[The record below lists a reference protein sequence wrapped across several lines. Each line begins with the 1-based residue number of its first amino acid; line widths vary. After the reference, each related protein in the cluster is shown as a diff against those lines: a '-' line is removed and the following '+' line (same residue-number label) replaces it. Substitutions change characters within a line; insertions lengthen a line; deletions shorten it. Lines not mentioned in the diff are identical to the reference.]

1 MDAGGSGNLP
11 HFQAGSG
18 RSVWK
23 VPDGQTGKTEGLPGG
38 CPEIR
43 SRVHKTLCSNAML
56 PNVGCFH
63 TMEYDNGPNR
73 ACCYAVPAC
82 GERTVEEAA
91 NKAHRR
97 LSAFPTKVFIGI
109 VGAVCLGLAASAAY
123 DFVRLNGLR
132 TEYLRKTASDLA
144 AAVDAQ
150 VRGPDR
156 SNPSVWQGLF
166 AESVKTRGQ
175 SVAFMAILDES
186 GQILAS
192 EGDRFATLFEAGP
205 GFARSQ
211 GTGIYIYDASLS
223 FPRGGP
229 GRGRGMGP
237 GGVQGMG
244 PGMGQGMARRSV
256 PARLRVGVYSSS
268 ADFIRWQAIL
278 HLVMNGVAIITLLAL
293 ARYFLRTLK
302 RFLQLKASEES
313 ARHLTA
319 LGSMAATL
327 AHEIRNPLGAMKGL
341 TQLAQEDLPGDHKTQ
356 SLMSTVV
363 HEAERLEQLVTD
375 LLSFARP
382 RDPQISQFDIVRT
395 LSNVKTV
402 LQPKLDAARI
412 KLDIES
418 SLEELILHSDES
430 GLRQILLNVLLNAM
444 DATQPEGAITVRVRH
459 DEKADTL
466 IVEVDDSGPGF
477 GDRDPE
483 DLFQPFATTKTK
495 GTGLGLPISRRIAER
510 LGGSM
515 QLAGRPEGGARCT
528 FRLPLHAPA
537 TA

>member
-1 MDAGGSGNLP
+1 
-11 HFQAGSG
+11 
-18 RSVWK
+18 
-23 VPDGQTGKTEGLPGG
+23 
-38 CPEIR
+38 
-43 SRVHKTLCSNAML
+43 
-56 PNVGCFH
+56 
-63 TMEYDNGPNR
+63 
-73 ACCYAVPAC
+73 
-82 GERTVEEAA
+82 VEEVAD
-91 NKAHRR
+91 KAHRR
-97 LSAFPTKVFIGI
+97 LSAFPTKIFIGI

-132 TEYLRKTASDLA
+132 TEYLRNTASDLA
-144 AAVDAQ
+144 TAVDAQ

-175 SVAFMAILDES
+175 SVAFMAVLDES
-186 GQILAS
+186 GQIFAS

-211 GTGIYIYDASLS
+211 GTGIYIYEVSLT
-223 FPRGGP
+223 FPRMGQ
-229 GRGRGMGP
+229 GRGRGPGMGP
-237 GGVQGMG
+237 GGGQGMGPGGGQGMG
-244 PGMGQGMARRSV
+244 PGMTRRSM

-278 HLVMNGVAIITLLAL
+278 HLVMNGVAIVTLLAL
-293 ARYFLRTLK
+293 ARYFLRTLN

-363 HEAERLEQLVTD
+363 QEAERLEQLVTD

-382 RDPQISQFDIVRT
+382 RDPQISQFDILRA
-395 LSNVKTV
+395 LSNIKTV
-402 LQPKLDAARI
+402 LQPKLDAAHI
-412 KLDIES
+412 KLDTES
-418 SLEELILHSDES
+418 SPEELLIQSDES

-444 DATQPEGAITVRVRH
+444 DATQPGGAITVRVRR
-459 DEKADTL
+459 DEKADALL
-466 IVEVDDSGPGF
+466 IDVDDSGPGF

-483 DLFQPFATTKTK
+483 ELFQPFATTKIK

-510 LGGSM
+510 LGGSL
-515 QLAGRPEGGARCT
+515 QLVGRPEGGARCT
-528 FRLPLHAPA
+528 LRLPLHAPA
-537 TA
+537 TE

>member
-1 MDAGGSGNLP
+1 
-11 HFQAGSG
+11 
-18 RSVWK
+18 
-23 VPDGQTGKTEGLPGG
+23 
-38 CPEIR
+38 
-43 SRVHKTLCSNAML
+43 
-56 PNVGCFH
+56 
-63 TMEYDNGPNR
+63 MEEVAD
-73 ACCYAVPAC
+73 
-82 GERTVEEAA
+82 T
-91 NKAHRR
+91 AHRR
-97 LSAFPTKVFIGI
+97 LSAFPTKVFMGI

-123 DFVRLNGLR
+123 DFVRLSGLR

-175 SVAFMAILDES
+175 SVAFMAILDEA
-186 GQILAS
+186 GQIMAS

-205 GFARSQ
+205 GFARAQ
-211 GTGIYIYDASLS
+211 GTGIYIYDASML
-223 FPRGGP
+223 FARGGP
-229 GRGRGMGP
+229 GRGRGMGMGS
-237 GGVQGMG
+237 GGGQGMG
-244 PGMGQGMARRSV
+244 PGMMRRSV

-278 HLVMNGVAIITLLAL
+278 HLVMNGVAIVTLLAL
-293 ARYFLRTLK
+293 ARYFLRTLQ

-341 TQLAQEDLPGDHKTQ
+341 TQLAQEDLPGDHRTQ
-356 SLMSTVV
+356 SLMRTVV
-363 HEAERLEQLVTD
+363 REAERLEQLVTD

-395 LSNVKTV
+395 ISDVRTV
-402 LQPKLDAARI
+402 LQPKLDEARI
-412 KLDIES
+412 RLEMES
-418 SLEELILHSDES
+418 SPEELILHSDES
-430 GLRQILLNVLLNAM
+430 GFRQILLNVMLNAM
-444 DATQPEGAITVRVRH
+444 DATGPGGAINVRVWH
-459 DEKADTL
+459 DEKADAL
-466 IVEVDDSGPGF
+466 IVEVDDSGPGL

-483 DLFQPFATTKTK
+483 ELFQPFATTKTK
-495 GTGLGLPISRRIAER
+495 GTGLGLPISRQIAER
-510 LGGSM
+510 LGGSL

-528 FRLPLHAPA
+528 LRLPLHAPA
-537 TA
+537 AP